1 MKLWSG
7 VILAL
12 LAGFGLGR
20 LTAPSTDPEL
30 ATLAS
35 FQRAL
40 DDPDWLTRSYR
51 YSGFL
56 LGLSPENLPEA
67 LDAVVPQLPW
77 LTTAELR
84 VFMLA
89 WARFD
94 APGALEQALAWPRPF
109 HRNGSGAAIYAW
121 AMRDPSAA
129 TWALRSIEDPE
140 LEDFMEGRMIAGFT
154 HGPYKQDASEYIAS
168 LPEGPRRFSY
178 IAMLAWELSKQGP
191 EAVMRWAEAVPDDL
205 PRYKAAVFL
214 NASSTLAAA
223 DPPGTA
229 RWLANHL
236 SRDYSSGTMRVVAR
250 SWASSDPAAAL
261 QWLIQQTA
269 GERRNGSIKN
279 AFRVWLDASPDDA
292 ASWLRSTTPE
302 PALDSALR
310 LMVGRTRQESPVG
323 AIDWAL
329 AIDDPQL
336 RQEVVANVVHDWMS
350 RDAAAAQDW
359 LAQSDLSQEMLDAI
373 RDQRAA
379 VDASASALP

>member
-1 MKLWSG
+1 MKLWTV

-20 LTAPSTDPEL
+20 MTAPSTDPEL
-30 ATLAS
+30 STIAS
-35 FQRAL
+35 FRRAL
-40 DDPDWLTRSYR
+40 EDSNWLTRSYR

-56 LGLSPENLPEA
+56 QGLSPENLPQALEA
-67 LDAVVPQLPW
+67 LVPQLPW
-77 LTTAELR
+77 LTTEELR
-84 VFMLA
+84 LFMLA

-94 APGALEQALAWPRPF
+94 APGALEQTLSWPRPF

-140 LEDFMEGRMIAGFT
+140 LEDFMEGRMIAGWA
-154 HGPYKQDASEYIAS
+154 HGTYKQDASEYIAS

-178 IAMLAWELSKQGP
+178 IGMLAWELSKQGP

-229 RWLANHL
+229 LWLANHS

-250 SWASSDPAAAL
+250 SWAKSDPPAAL
-261 QWLIQQTA
+261 QWLIQQPA
-269 GERRNGSIKN
+269 GERRDGSISN
-279 AFRVWLDASPDDA
+279 AFLVWLGAFPEDA
-292 ASWLRSTTPE
+292 ASWLLSATPE
-302 PALDSALR
+302 RALDSTLR
-310 LMVGRTRQESPVG
+310 LMVGRTQQESPKR

-336 RQEVVANVVHDWMS
+336 RQRVVTNVAHGWMG
-350 RDAAAAQDW
+350 RDADAAQAW
-359 LAQSDLSQEMLDAI
+359 LARSDLSQETLDAI
-373 RDQRAA
+373 RDHRAGG
-379 VDASASALP
+379 DASASALP